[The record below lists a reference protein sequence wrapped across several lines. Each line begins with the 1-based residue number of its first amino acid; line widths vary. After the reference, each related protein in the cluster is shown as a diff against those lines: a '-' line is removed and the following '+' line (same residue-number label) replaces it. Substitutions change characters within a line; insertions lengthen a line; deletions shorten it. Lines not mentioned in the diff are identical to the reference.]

1 MAPVRQSNSILG
13 WLGWRLG
20 FPQAYRWH
28 HRITSLIKSAW
39 LHGYISMSVSF
50 NLEDSCLQWAAYEYL
65 TGMCSAKSKTEYLQT
80 QTHVKVIFPN
90 KQQKPTTSSYPPH
103 PQCIQHMFLK
113 TLPKTHHSLAMN
125 LQNVGD
131 VIHWQVT
138 LLTSIGLH
146 LLKRRFEIS
155 IVKYQ
160 WNPNRAP
167 ICWT

>member
-90 KQQKPTTSSYPPH
+90 KQQKPTTSSYPP
-103 PQCIQHMFLK
+103 P
-113 TLPKTHHSLAMN
+113 PPVHSAHVFEDPAKN
-125 LQNVGD
+125 TPFACHESSKRWWCD
-131 VIHWQVT
+131 P
-138 LLTSIGLH
+138 LTSH
-146 LLKRRFEIS
+146 PSHFHRPPPFETS
-155 IVKYQ
+155 IRDFHREIPMEPK
-160 WNPNRAP
+160 
-167 ICWT
+167 